1 MARHFIVYCVS
12 CFAFVLAAGCGDQ
25 AQSPL
30 EEVKSEISRMP
41 SFVHEKRW
49 PTKSFYAM
57 LQRQISEL
65 SKEARLKAFNFFE
78 DILETVVIND
88 TNLSERQQAFDVYF
102 DVVKAGAAIFAK
114 ELEHPESAW
123 EFLVSAIDVFDGEHE
138 TVSASTF
145 NPHIPSSG
153 LCIDKEQ
160 YLFTLEAKRSQI
172 VAEWFEHGA
181 FCRFFWRLPIDEQ
194 RRWLSWLDFMARRKV
209 DIRNPANPSETA
221 GLRFLRLPPRIPKFV
236 VEKRGRK
243 KKFSNTTRALPAIS
257 SDDDL

>member
-1 MARHFIVYCVS
+1 MRNDFDTLRETLAQGEMMARHFIVYCVS

-88 TNLSERQQAFDVYF
+88 TNLSEGS
-102 DVVKAGAAIFAK
+102 KP
-114 ELEHPESAW
+114 LM
-123 EFLVSAIDVFDGEHE
+123 
-138 TVSASTF
+138 
-145 NPHIPSSG
+145 
-153 LCIDKEQ
+153 CI
-160 YLFTLEAKRSQI
+160 LMS
-172 VAEWFEHGA
+172 
-181 FCRFFWRLPIDEQ
+181 
-194 RRWLSWLDFMARRKV
+194 
-209 DIRNPANPSETA
+209 
-221 GLRFLRLPPRIPKFV
+221 
-236 VEKRGRK
+236 
-243 KKFSNTTRALPAIS
+243 
-257 SDDDL
+257 